1 MLKNKKIKENG
12 VTLVTLAITIIVLLI
27 LAGVSINGIFGDS
40 GIINNAKKAKENT
53 EISSEKELIGQA
65 SIIAI
70 AESETEEITVKD
82 MQKAINETTRRENS
96 NSNR

>member
-1 MLKNKKIKENG
+1 MLKNKKLKENG

-27 LAGVSINGIFGDS
+27 LAGVSINGIFRDS